1 MKKIKVAICTGTSCY
16 MMGGSEL
23 LLLVDYLS
31 PEELDRVEIEAV
43 DCFGFCNKAEAGK
56 SPFVTINEERLDQAS
71 IQSVTGR
78 IRELIC

>member
-1 MKKIKVAICTGTSCY
+1 

-31 PEELDRVEIEAV
+31 PEMLERVEIEAV
-43 DCFGFCNKAEAGK
+43 DCFGFCSEAEAEAGK
-56 SPFVTINEERLDQAS
+56 SPFVTVNGDRLDQAT

-78 IRELIC
+78 IRELMDK

>member
-1 MKKIKVAICTGTSCY
+1 

-31 PEELDRVEIEAV
+31 PGELERVDIEAV
-43 DCFGFCNKAEAGK
+43 DCFGFCSEKEAGK
-56 SPFVTINEERLDQAS
+56 FPFVTINGECLDQAT
-71 IQSVTGR
+71 IQSVLEG